1 MLCDNED
8 TIDVVIG
15 KLSDDN
21 QNRISL
27 EIEILISTLQ
37 PTLFRR

>member
-1 MLCDNED
+1 MSIDNED
-8 TIDVVIG
+8 TNDVVIG

-27 EIEILISTLQ
+27 KIEDTY
-37 PTLFRR
+37 